1 MRVVLLVCAM
11 VRSTGEVRIAS
22 AKQVMQKG
30 FLEVLHRHR
39 VDMILIAVV
48 AVMMIHALY
57 CYSFSDSGLALT
69 FSGVSV
75 VIAALAYLLIRTLES
90 RVRHQVEMAFLVG
103 LISCGLLYSVVF
115 APGTVPDETYHFE
128 ASYKLADYIMLQ
140 GPTVDSL
147 PVREDDSVL
156 LDGML
161 QSWALGYD
169 KYRSVIDQFAFFAN
183 DASRVAVE
191 PVSSFDWTAN
201 PPYIKLPSALGIVL
215 ATLLNLG
222 SFPLFYLGRFFNL
235 LMFAALAYFAVRIT
249 PVGKNAMMV
258 AGLLPMTLH
267 LASSYSYD
275 AGIMGLAFL
284 LTGMCLRAVYGEG
297 LMSRREKAGIV
308 VVAVL
313 LAPCK
318 VVYTVI
324 VLLVILI
331 PRKRFS
337 SAAASARFKVVA
349 IGFALL
355 SLLVFR
361 AAGLLQMAGVASSS
375 TAEGSRGD
383 EYGTFYSL
391 SGLVSDPLNTV
402 LLFLRTFDVQGS
414 FYLDTLVGGSL
425 AWFQVDLKA
434 PLYITVALLFIVVL
448 SAQRS
453 EGDNVVIPG
462 AHRFLC
468 GGLALAGGLGVRL
481 SMLIGWTFT
490 SESVVQGVQGRYFLP
505 LLPMAAL
512 AMRSKH
518 MSIDIPLGMG
528 FVYIMIAVNAM
539 YLVRTFS
546 VAVGV

>member
-90 RVRHQVEMAFLVG
+90 RVRHRVEMAFLVG

-147 PVREDDSVL
+147 PVRADDSAL

-169 KYRSVIDQFAFFAN
+169 KYRSVIDQFAFFVN

-425 AWFQVDLKA
+425 AWFQADLKA

-462 AHRFLC
+462 AHRVLC
-468 GGLALAGGLGVRL
+468 GGLALAGGLGVIL

-539 YLVRTFS
+539 YLARTFS